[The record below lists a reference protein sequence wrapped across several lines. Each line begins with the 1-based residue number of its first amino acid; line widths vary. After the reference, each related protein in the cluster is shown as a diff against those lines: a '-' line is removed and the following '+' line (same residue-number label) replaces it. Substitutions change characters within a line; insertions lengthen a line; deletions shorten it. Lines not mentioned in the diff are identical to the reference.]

1 MKTNIS
7 FESIGQE
14 FVTFRAGTG
23 VAAGVPCKVSAN
35 GTVAAATSGDFMGVT
50 RSAAKGGVVAVQIR
64 GFVTLKYSGTA
75 PTVGYSTL
83 AASTG
88 GKVKVDESAMS
99 RLVVSVDTDNTTACV
114 LL

>member
-35 GTVAAATSGDFMGVT
+35 GTVAAATSGDFMGV
-50 RSAAKGGVVAVQIR
+50 ALAPKGGLAAVQLR

-75 PTVGYSTL
+75 PTVGYCTL
-83 AASTG
+83 AAATG
-88 GKVKVDESAMS
+88 GKVKVDETAMS
-99 RLVVSVDTDNTTACV
+99 RLVVSVDEDNTTVCV

>member
-1 MKTNIS
+1 MTPNIH
-7 FESIGQE
+7 FDSIGQE
-14 FVTFRAGTG
+14 CVTFRASGNL
-23 VAAGVPCKVSAN
+23 AAGVPCKVSAN

-50 RSAAKGGVVAVQIR
+50 RSAAKGGVVAVQLR

-83 AASTG
+83 AAATG

-99 RLVVSVDTDNTTACV
+99 RLVVSVDEDNTTACV